1 MLSHRKK
8 RILRLMAIPEDGA
21 SLTLWKILNWGH
33 AESLGE
39 QRRKTNISHELADKF
54 MVILREP
61 EMFQ

>member
-1 MLSHRKK
+1 
-8 RILRLMAIPEDGA
+8 MAIPEDGA